1 MSFYLPLMKGARG
14 MFTLHSFK
22 HYGFHS
28 QWNIPLPPS
37 QGGFFLLV
45 ILSEVKASALPLLRG
60 GVSAFVILNASEES
74 RKHPLIK
81 LRYALEILPPFGRL
95 NDNYWG

>member
-1 MSFYLPLMKGARG
+1 MEHPPTPFARG
-14 MFTLHSFK
+14 
-22 HYGFHS
+22 
-28 QWNIPLPPS
+28 I
-37 QGGFFLLV
+37 FLLV
-45 ILSEVKASALPLLRG
+45 ILSEVLILFILRVVEGLP
-60 GVSAFVILNASEES
+60 EKS